1 MGHGVWIA
9 SHVLFAHPGSFA
21 CRHGEDDNEGVSSS
35 GRALPRSTPNHETIQ
50 ISTKE
55 RPSVE
60 GIERKRSEGYR
71 CVLFKGCVD
80 YQCDVLVSVGDGSDK
95 GVPSRQAE
103 CRKHRPAC
111 RSPVQNLSWQAAAL
125 EHQAASNVNKP
136 VEPPQL
142 QTVPVSPPKPQ
153 RRSLALSAN
162 HRDTMSAEK
171 RPASDDPSGQLVVK
185 RQNLGERA
193 LARANASGSS
203 ALVQSVRF
211 FKWTTYT
218 ARLMD
223 S

>member
-50 ISTKE
+50 IRTKE

-111 RSPVQNLSWQAAAL
+111 RSPVQNLSWQAAGL
-125 EHQAASNVNKP
+125 EYQAASQCK
-136 VEPPQL
+136 QASRTATATT
-142 QTVPVSPPKPQ
+142 TVPVSPPKPQ
-153 RRSLALSAN
+153 RRSSALSAN

-211 FKWTTYT
+211 F
-218 ARLMD
+218 
-223 S
+223 